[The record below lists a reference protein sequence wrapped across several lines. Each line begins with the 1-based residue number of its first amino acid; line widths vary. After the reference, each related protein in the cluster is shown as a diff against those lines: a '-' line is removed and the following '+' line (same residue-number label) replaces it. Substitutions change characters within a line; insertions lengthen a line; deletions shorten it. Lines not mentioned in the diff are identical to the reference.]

1 VIQYTAQIKKLAKA
15 IILSCLQVE
24 YMFVSMRVVST
35 YSFCKELRDPI
46 SAARNPLR
54 DEFDNS
60 LDSDTQEVKH

>member
-1 VIQYTAQIKKLAKA
+1 
-15 IILSCLQVE
+15 
-24 YMFVSMRVVST
+24 MFVSMRVVST

-46 SAARNPLR
+46 SAARNPLS